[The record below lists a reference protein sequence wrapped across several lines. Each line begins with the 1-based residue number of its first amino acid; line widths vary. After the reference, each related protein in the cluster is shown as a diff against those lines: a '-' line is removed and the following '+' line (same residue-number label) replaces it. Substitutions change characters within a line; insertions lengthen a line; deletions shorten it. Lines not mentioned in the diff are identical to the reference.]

1 MTLYGETVKV
11 LGMTGT
17 KGRVEG
23 EGGWCTV
30 VLIRLHVLNVDFGV
44 GIISYLVFYFR
55 VFVRIFSYLV

>member
-1 MTLYGETVKV
+1 
-11 LGMTGT
+11 MTGT

-30 VLIRLHVLNVDFGV
+30 VLIRLRVLNVDFGV